1 MTNKADWIKLTPEMY
16 EGYTEEKCC
25 SQECIKC
32 PKGSLVLWDSRVVHC
47 GKEPDKGRTN
57 PNTRYIVYICMT
69 PRRLST
75 EANLKKKRKAMEDLR
90 MTSHW
95 PHKPKLFP
103 VNPRTYGGELPNVT
117 NIEKPILSDVG
128 RRLAGFDDN
137 SISVKLNISIAK

>member
-1 MTNKADWIKLTPEMY
+1 
-16 EGYTEEKCC
+16 
-25 SQECIKC
+25 
-32 PKGSLVLWDSRVVHC
+32 
-47 GKEPDKGRTN
+47 
-57 PNTRYIVYICMT
+57 MT

-137 SISVKLNISIAK
+137 SISVKLNISITK